1 MLILALGLT
10 QAASYMI
17 TEHVVYY
24 TRMTGSKATNAVS
37 ALIFNKS
44 LKVSSLTQKQFD
56 LGQIVNFVQI
66 DAVKMQFL
74 TSQAP
79 MVLRLPFVIGICFV
93 VLFSYLGWSFMSGI
107 AIFIITFV
115 TNFSLSRI
123 QARLQK
129 DYMRRQ
135 DWRVKAIVESLSNI
149 KVLKMYAWTHIF
161 KRLISERRAEELKLL
176 WRRMRISQLI
186 ITNLY
191 FFPQILQAVV
201 FSFYIGFGNTLS
213 LDIAFT
219 VIAILNLIKDPLRAL
234 PLFVGQ
240 LIEFRVSMRRIQDY
254 LLVDEINQ
262 TTVAQLQRE
271 ETNEAVLIRD
281 GSAFHYGV
289 SKRDE
294 DSKIEPSHMQP
305 QKFQA

>member
-1 MLILALGLT
+1 
-10 QAASYMI
+10 
-17 TEHVVYY
+17 
-24 TRMTGSKATNAVS
+24 
-37 ALIFNKS
+37 
-44 LKVSSLTQKQFD
+44 
-56 LGQIVNFVQI
+56 
-66 DAVKMQFL
+66 MQFL

-161 KRLISERRAEELKLL
+161 KRLISERRAEELKFL
-176 WRRMRISQLI
+176 WRRMRISHLI

-262 TTVAQLQRE
+262 TTVA
-271 ETNEAVLIRD
+271 
-281 GSAFHYGV
+281 
-289 SKRDE
+289 
-294 DSKIEPSHMQP
+294 
-305 QKFQA
+305 

>member
-1 MLILALGLT
+1 M
-10 QAASYMI
+10 
-17 TEHVVYY
+17 
-24 TRMTGSKATNAVS
+24 
-37 ALIFNKS
+37 
-44 LKVSSLTQKQFD
+44 
-56 LGQIVNFVQI
+56 QI

-107 AIFIITFV
+107 AIFIITFA

-161 KRLISERRAEELKLL
+161 KRLISERRTEELKLL
-176 WRRMRISQLI
+176 WRRMRISHLI

-191 FFPQILQAVV
+191 FFPQILQAVI

-262 TTVAQLQRE
+262 TTVA
-271 ETNEAVLIRD
+271 
-281 GSAFHYGV
+281 
-289 SKRDE
+289 
-294 DSKIEPSHMQP
+294 
-305 QKFQA
+305 

>member
-1 MLILALGLT
+1 
-10 QAASYMI
+10 
-17 TEHVVYY
+17 
-24 TRMTGSKATNAVS
+24 
-37 ALIFNKS
+37 
-44 LKVSSLTQKQFD
+44 
-56 LGQIVNFVQI
+56 
-66 DAVKMQFL
+66 
-74 TSQAP
+74 

-161 KRLISERRAEELKLL
+161 KRLISERRAEELKFL
-176 WRRMRISQLI
+176 WRRMRISHLI

-262 TTVAQLQRE
+262 TTVA
-271 ETNEAVLIRD
+271 
-281 GSAFHYGV
+281 
-289 SKRDE
+289 
-294 DSKIEPSHMQP
+294 
-305 QKFQA
+305 

>member
-1 MLILALGLT
+1 
-10 QAASYMI
+10 
-17 TEHVVYY
+17 
-24 TRMTGSKATNAVS
+24 
-37 ALIFNKS
+37 
-44 LKVSSLTQKQFD
+44 
-56 LGQIVNFVQI
+56 
-66 DAVKMQFL
+66 
-74 TSQAP
+74 

-176 WRRMRISQLI
+176 WRRMRISHLI

-234 PLFVGQ
+234 PLFVG
-240 LIEFRVSMRRIQDY
+240 
-254 LLVDEINQ
+254 
-262 TTVAQLQRE
+262 
-271 ETNEAVLIRD
+271 
-281 GSAFHYGV
+281 
-289 SKRDE
+289 
-294 DSKIEPSHMQP
+294 
-305 QKFQA
+305 